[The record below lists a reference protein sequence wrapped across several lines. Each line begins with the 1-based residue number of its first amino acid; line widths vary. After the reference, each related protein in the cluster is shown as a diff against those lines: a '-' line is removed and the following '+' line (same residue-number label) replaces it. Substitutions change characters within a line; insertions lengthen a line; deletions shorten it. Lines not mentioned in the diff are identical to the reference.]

1 MELLNSVIWILQNV
15 KGINPAT
22 NLVSY
27 LRGVVKELVH
37 DPGRG
42 APLAKVIFRDPYH
55 FKHRTEFFVAAEGMY
70 SGQYVF
76 VGKKAALSIG
86 NVLPLSAIPDGTIVC
101 NVEAHVNDKGQFAR
115 ASGTSAM
122 VIGRSEEGTSVR
134 IKLPSGDRKT
144 VPAECRAMVGV
155 VAGGGRVDKPI
166 MKAGVQYHKYHAKR
180 HIWPRVRPV
189 AMNPVDHRFGGG
201 NHQHLGRPATISRFA
216 PPGRKVGK
224 IAARRTGLV
233 RGGKGEKK
241 FEIQDLK

>member
-1 MELLNSVIWILQNV
+1 V
-15 KGINPAT
+15 KGILILNEWRR
-22 NLVSY
+22 Y

-55 FKHRTEFFVAAEGMY
+55 YKHRTEFFVAAEGMY

-76 VGKKAALSIG
+76 VGKKAALAIG

-101 NVEAHVNDKGQFAR
+101 NVEGAINDKGQFAR
-115 ASGTSAM
+115 ASGTSAI
-122 VIGRSEEGTSVR
+122 VIGRSEESGKVR
-134 IKLPSGDRKT
+134 IRLPSGDRKT
-144 VPAECRAMVGV
+144 VPSECRAMIGV

-166 MKAGVQYHKYHAKR
+166 MKAGVQFHKYHAKR

-233 RGGKGEKK
+233 RGGKGEKRI
-241 FEIQDLK
+241 ELQDLK